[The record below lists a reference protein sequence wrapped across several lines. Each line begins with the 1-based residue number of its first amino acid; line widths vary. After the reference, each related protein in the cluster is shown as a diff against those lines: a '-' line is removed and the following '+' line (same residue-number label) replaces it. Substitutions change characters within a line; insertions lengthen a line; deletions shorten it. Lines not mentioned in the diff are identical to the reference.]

1 MNEFNEATFI
11 VHHSLNSLRPVFLSF
26 SGIVLLPSWET
37 LNVGYLLLDS
47 GEASPRMMVFYCV
60 IFYPDMLLLHWQCKS
75 LSRFFPDNIAFWTKI
90 SRYFLWYVHNSIDF
104 RLLEKMKYIL
114 WGFFFDKVSVFT
126 CFGSLSVK
134 LLKKQ
139 HSPKNSQIQGLD
151 WQWIKKTPMPKEIF
165 ERHL

>member
-60 IFYPDMLLLHWQCKS
+60 IF
-75 LSRFFPDNIAFWTKI
+75 LSRYA
-90 SRYFLWYVHNSIDF
+90 SAALAV
-104 RLLEKMKYIL
+104 
-114 WGFFFDKVSVFT
+114 
-126 CFGSLSVK
+126 
-134 LLKKQ
+134 
-139 HSPKNSQIQGLD
+139 
-151 WQWIKKTPMPKEIF
+151 
-165 ERHL
+165 